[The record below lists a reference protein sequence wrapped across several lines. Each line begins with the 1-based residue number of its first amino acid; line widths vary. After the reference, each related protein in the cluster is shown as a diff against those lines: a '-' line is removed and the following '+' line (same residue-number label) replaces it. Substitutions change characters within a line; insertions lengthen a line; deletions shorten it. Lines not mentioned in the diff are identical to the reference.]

1 MVKTHRVKLLKIFL
15 LFIISSTLLFSGV
28 NILKK
33 VEIVKGEL
41 RLHYSNSFNKKQ
53 IKHFALTKPCREV
66 FDLKNTR
73 LANRNIGKGLKSK
86 TARSVKI
93 AQYKPNVV
101 RVVITSGK
109 HYSCTPYKPILSKTA
124 YHIPLPKQ
132 GNILPATRYTK
143 SKDKPKRKVSKPKV
157 KKMATSSS
165 RSHKNEL
172 IVIDAGHG
180 GHDTG
185 AIAGGKREKDLV
197 LMIAKRLEK
206 QLKKRGHPVYMTRK
220 RDRFLKLPQRTKIAD
235 KKNAVVFISIHAN
248 SVPKKKRNKIQGVET
263 FFLQKTRD
271 ARSQRIAARENR
283 SVLKGTSKL
292 SKSVI
297 LDSVLSGPKIVQSN
311 KLAIDVHKRMLTN
324 LRSRYRGVKDG
335 GVRHAPFWVLV
346 GASRPS
352 ILVEVG
358 YISHPK
364 ERKRLFTPRYQELI
378 AIGIAEG
385 VDNYLDNRKKEIDF

>member
-1 MVKTHRVKLLKIFL
+1 MVKTHRVKLFKIFL
-15 LFIISSTLLFSGV
+15 LFIISSTLLFSSV
-28 NILKK
+28 NRLKK
-33 VEIVKGEL
+33 VEIAKGEL
-41 RLHYSNSFNKKQ
+41 RLEFNNFLSKKQ
-53 IKHFALTKPCREV
+53 IKHFALKNPPREV
-66 FDLKNTR
+66 FDFKNTR
-73 LANRNIGKGLKSK
+73 LSNKKIAKNIKN
-86 TARSVKI
+86 VKI
-93 AQYKPNVV
+93 AQYKSNIV
-101 RVVITSGK
+101 RVVVRSHK
-109 HYSCTPYKPILSKTA
+109 PYSCTSYKPIFSLKT
-124 YHIPLPKQ
+124 YHIPLPK
-132 GNILPATRYTK
+132 GRNALPAKRYKKATVEAKEKTK
-143 SKDKPKRKVSKPKV
+143 KV
-157 KKMATSSS
+157 KKTENVKKVTTSSS
-165 RSHKNEL
+165 RLHKREL

-180 GHDTG
+180 GHDSG
-185 AIAGGKREKDLV
+185 AMVGGKKEKDLV

-206 QLKKRGHPVYMTRK
+206 QLKKRGHPVYMTRT
-220 RDRFLKLPQRTKIAD
+220 RDRFLKLPQRTRIAD

-263 FFLQKTRD
+263 FFLQNTRD

-283 SVLKGTSKL
+283 SVLKGTNKL

-311 KLAIDVHKRMLTN
+311 KLAIDVHRRMMTN
-324 LRSRYRGVKDG
+324 LRSRYSGVRDG

-378 AIGIAEG
+378 AVGIAEG

>member
-1 MVKTHRVKLLKIFL
+1 MEKSHRVKLPKILL
-15 LFIISSTLLFSGV
+15 LFIMTSAFLFSGV

-33 VEIVKGEL
+33 AEIVKGEL
-41 RLHYSNSFNKKQ
+41 RLHYSNSFDKKQ
-53 IKHFALTKPCREV
+53 IKHFTLTKPCREV

-73 LANRNIGKGLKSK
+73 LASKNINKNIKSK
-86 TARSVKI
+86 TARLKI
-93 AQYKPNVV
+93 AQYKPNIV
-101 RVVITSGK
+101 RVVITSNK
-109 HYSCTPYKPILSKTA
+109 PYSCTPYKPILSRTA

-157 KKMATSSS
+157 KKMARASS

-180 GHDTG
+180 GHDSG
-185 AIAGGKREKDLV
+185 AMVGGKKEKDLV

-206 QLKKRGHPVYMTRK
+206 QLKKRGHPVYMTRT

-248 SVPKKKRNKIQGVET
+248 SVPKRKRSKIQGVET

-271 ARSQRIAARENR
+271 ARSQRIAARENK

-292 SKSVI
+292 SKNVI
-297 LDSVLSGPKIVQSN
+297 IDSVLSGPKIVQSN
-311 KLAIDVHKRMLTN
+311 KLAIDVHRRMLAN